1 MTPKW
6 LGVIIYAE
14 EKFLIIPCFIGVDPV
29 SYFSLNGNYYYL
41 MKNKQLG
48 DCDMVKKYWKIGLLV
63 IVLLGVFGLMVTNW
77 SPKSKSSQKPIRV
90 VTSLNFYG
98 EVAKAVAG
106 DHGQVTSFINNEA
119 VDPHDFQPSTKEA
132 QKVSKANVVI
142 VNGLGYDNWLSKLT
156 KAADTSQKV
165 INVGTQVADKEDGDN
180 EHVWY
185 QPATMDKLATQL
197 AQQFSKLDPKHKD
210 DYYKNAK
217 AYQAK
222 LTKLD
227 EVIQTAKN
235 NVGDQKLVDVSEPVF
250 DYALT
255 NLGYEVNNKHFEK
268 AVEDDNDPSPQDIQQ
283 IRDDITQHKI
293 AFFVNN
299 IQESDKTVKN
309 LVKLAKENTVP
320 VLNVTETEP
329 NGKSYVEWMTDQY
342 EQLIKIQGSESSS
355 HS

>member
-1 MTPKW
+1 M
-6 LGVIIYAE
+6 I
-14 EKFLIIPCFIGVDPV
+14 
-29 SYFSLNGNYYYL
+29 
-41 MKNKQLG
+41 
-48 DCDMVKKYWKIGLLV
+48 KKYWKIGLLV
-63 IVLLGVFGLMVTNW
+63 VVLLGVFGLMVTNW
-77 SPKSKSSQKPIRV
+77 MPNKTSQKPIRV

-98 EVAKAVAG
+98 EVAKAVAE
-106 DHGQVTSFINNEA
+106 DHGQVTSFIDNEA

-132 QKVSKANVVI
+132 QKVAKANVVI
-142 VNGLGYDNWLSKLT
+142 VNGLGYDSWLTKLT
-156 KAADTSQKV
+156 KAADSSQKV
-165 INVGTQVADKEDGDN
+165 INVGTQVADKKNGDN

-185 QPATMDKLATQL
+185 QPATMNKLAIQL
-197 AQQFSKLDPKHKD
+197 AKQFSKLDPEHKA

-227 EVIQTAKN
+227 AVIQTAKQ

-250 DYALT
+250 DYALN

-299 IQESDKTVKN
+299 SQESDKTVKN
-309 LVKLAKENTVP
+309 LVKLAQENNVP

-342 EQLIKIQGSESSS
+342 KQLIKIQGSESSS

>member
-1 MTPKW
+1 M
-6 LGVIIYAE
+6 I
-14 EKFLIIPCFIGVDPV
+14 
-29 SYFSLNGNYYYL
+29 
-41 MKNKQLG
+41 
-48 DCDMVKKYWKIGLLV
+48 KKYWKIGLLV
-63 IVLLGVFGLMVTNW
+63 VVLLGVFGLMVTNW
-77 SPKSKSSQKPIRV
+77 TPNKTSQKPIRV

-98 EVAKAVAG
+98 EVAKAVAE
-106 DHGQVTSFINNEA
+106 DHGQVTSFIDNEA

-132 QKVSKANVVI
+132 QKVAKANVVI
-142 VNGLGYDNWLSKLT
+142 VNGLGYDSWLTKLT
-156 KAADTSQKV
+156 KAADSSQKV
-165 INVGTQVADKEDGDN
+165 INVGTQVADKKNGDN

-185 QPATMDKLATQL
+185 QPATMNKLAIQL
-197 AQQFSKLDPKHKD
+197 AKQFSKLDPEHKA

-227 EVIQTAKN
+227 AVIQTAKQ

-250 DYALT
+250 DYALN

-299 IQESDKTVKN
+299 SQESDKTVKN
-309 LVKLAKENTVP
+309 LVKLAQENNVP

-342 EQLIKIQGSESSS
+342 KQLIKIQGSEPSS